1 MIERLFIEIIFSIHL
16 NHIFFF
22 QAVGKKRIIK
32 RYEQLPEDI
41 LEHIKEQY
49 SDGFEDYLIS
59 FTNPNGEIEFGLPF
73 ETEDTYYLVKMP
85 KSEAPEE
92 EEEYDSSS
100 TFGGFD
106 NFENLEIVDDVEEE
120 EE

>member
-1 MIERLFIEIIFSIHL
+1 M
-16 NHIFFF
+16 
-22 QAVGKKRIIK
+22 GKKRIIK

-41 LEHIKEQY
+41 LENLKEQY
-49 SDGFEDYLIS
+49 PDGFEDYLIS
-59 FTNPNGEIEFGLPF
+59 FTNPKGEIEFGIPL
-73 ETEDTYYLVKMP
+73 ETEDTIYLVKMP

-92 EEEYDSSS
+92 EEDYDSSS